1 MVEVAELARTMKE
14 DPNLAKLLEGILAGN
29 IDEVKPV
36 IDLAAELGFTYPQV
50 ESLLGVTTQE
60 AITILEFLASES
72 ALEKHFHDKL
82 LFCPYCQSL
91 NLRPSLRC
99 PKCGSG
105 NIAKGRILEH
115 FSCSNIGLEDEYMA
129 AGKYICA
136 KCKKELRFLGTDY
149 RSLGVNYKCHHCGEV
164 SSEAAL
170 KWQCLKCSLSFAE
183 DEAKET
189 VLYSYRI
196 NDENRPWLE
205 FELGPKT
212 RFIEFLRKQGYEVTE
227 KAEISSTSKSGAR
240 HVLDILARRDD
251 GFITYTIGIGIVIDN
266 GGQEIGLEEVF
277 TFDDKA
283 YDLGIYDKVL
293 LVVPRLNH
301 EARQFAQ
308 RQQIKVFEDEDLQA
322 FLASAVPSARGRV
335 QKEPFKFETKA
346 KLLEHLRSL
355 GYKVEEKAKVQ
366 GRSGAE
372 HILDILAY
380 NDDGIITHTLG
391 INVIVLENEVGLDA
405 VSSFDTKAYDLGI
418 HDKVLLV
425 SPGLSQEA
433 GHFAQYQKIKVI
445 EVDDPAKLT

>member
-1 MVEVAELARTMKE
+1 M
-14 DPNLAKLLEGILAGN
+14 
-29 IDEVKPV
+29 
-36 IDLAAELGFTYPQV
+36 
-50 ESLLGVTTQE
+50 
-60 AITILEFLASES
+60 
-72 ALEKHFHDKL
+72 
-82 LFCPYCQSL
+82 
-91 NLRPSLRC
+91 
-99 PKCGSG
+99 
-105 NIAKGRILEH
+105 
-115 FSCSNIGLEDEYMA
+115 
-129 AGKYICA
+129 
-136 KCKKELRFLGTDY
+136 
-149 RSLGVNYKCHHCGEV
+149 
-164 SSEAAL
+164 
-170 KWQCLKCSLSFAE
+170 
-183 DEAKET
+183 
-189 VLYSYRI
+189 
-196 NDENRPWLE
+196 
-205 FELGPKT
+205 
-212 RFIEFLRKQGYEVTE
+212 
-227 KAEISSTSKSGAR
+227 
-240 HVLDILARRDD
+240 LDILARQDD
-251 GFITYTIGIGIVIDN
+251 GFITYTIGIGILIDS

-335 QKEPFKFETKA
+335 QKGPFKFETKA

-425 SPGLSQEA
+425 SPGLSEEA
-433 GHFAQYQKIKVI
+433 GHFAQYQRIKVI
-445 EVDDPAKLT
+445 EVDDPAKLA